1 MKLTCTHIR
10 GGYRDTMIE
19 RRRKKGWKRAYGFKP
34 IVNFCLVTCPAMLT
48 RPLPSYVDIA
58 ILSVEIKRSRNTIGK
73 WMIVIYFFAGN
84 KPHTL
89 SHGKKK
95 KKKKKKGKN
104 DNAIDV
110 EQLDDLFESSFTN
123 RWILMC
129 IMCIVK
135 RDVTPSLSR
144 NEINS

>member
-1 MKLTCTHIR
+1 MAPMKLTCTHIR

-48 RPLPSYVDIA
+48 RPLPSYVDTA

-73 WMIVIYFFAGN
+73 WMIVIYFLAGN

-89 SHGKKK
+89 SHGKRKER
-95 KKKKKKGKN
+95 N
-104 DNAIDV
+104 DNVIDV
-110 EQLDDLFESSFTN
+110 EQLDDLFELSFTN

-129 IMCIVK
+129 IMCIIK
-135 RDVTPSLSR
+135 RNVTPSLFR